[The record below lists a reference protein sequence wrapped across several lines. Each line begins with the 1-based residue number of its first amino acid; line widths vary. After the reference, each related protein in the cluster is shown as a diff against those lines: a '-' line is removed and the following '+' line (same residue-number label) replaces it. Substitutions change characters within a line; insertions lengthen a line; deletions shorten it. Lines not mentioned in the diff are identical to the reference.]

1 MNNRSQSRKY
11 SVLFV
16 DDDEMI
22 LGGLQRLAHTR
33 AKHWNC
39 RFATCMDE
47 ALKLI
52 RQQCPDVVVSDYAM
66 DGGTG
71 LDLLK
76 AVRHNPVTTNTPFIL
91 LTGYADQK
99 RKLECLEAGA
109 TEFLS
114 KPCDFIEFTTRIN
127 NVVELKLSRDLILQ
141 QNEELERRVALRTK
155 ELEDSHREIVLRL
168 AKASDKRDT
177 DTGKHILRVGL
188 ICRILAEELG
198 MSAEEQNDLFLA
210 STLHDIGKIGIHDD
224 ILLKPGRL
232 TPEEREEME
241 RHCALGWDILYSAE
255 GDAFTYIKEEVGLNQ
270 GNDIL
275 ALAAE
280 IAISHHEKWD
290 GTGYPNGLE
299 AEQIPLCG
307 RIVAVADVFDALR
320 SKRPYKDPIPRD
332 KAFEIMQ
339 SQAGTHFDPTVFDA
353 FARRIDDAEFVI
365 AQFSD
370 FQEQVGEAA

>member
-1 MNNRSQSRKY
+1 MKNSMQGNKY
-11 SVLFV
+11 HVLFV
-16 DDDEMI
+16 DDDQLI
-22 LGGLQRLAHTR
+22 LGGFQRLAHTR
-33 AKHWNC
+33 ARHWSC

-52 RQQCPDVVVSDYAM
+52 KQQCPDVIVSDYAM

-76 AVRHNPVTTNTPFIL
+76 AVRHNPTTSNTPFIL
-91 LTGYADQK
+91 LTGYADHK

-109 TEFLS
+109 TDFLS

-127 NVVELKLSRDLILQ
+127 NVVELKLSRDLILR
-141 QNEELERRVALRTK
+141 QNEELELRVAQRTK
-155 ELEDSHREIVLRL
+155 ELEESHREIVLRL

-188 ICRILAEELG
+188 ICRIIAEELG
-198 MSAEEQNDLFLA
+198 MNQEQQNDLFLA

-224 ILLKPGRL
+224 ILLKPGKL
-232 TPEEREEME
+232 SPEEREAME
-241 RHCALGWDILYSAE
+241 KHCALGWDILYSEE
-255 GDAFTYIKEEVGLNQ
+255 GAAFTSMREETGFHQ

-290 GTGYPNGLE
+290 GTGYPNQLE
-299 AEQIPLCG
+299 GEKIPLSG
-307 RIVAVADVFDALR
+307 RIVAVADVFDAMR
-320 SKRPYKDPIPRD
+320 SKRP
-332 KAFEIMQ
+332 
-339 SQAGTHFDPTVFDA
+339 
-353 FARRIDDAEFVI
+353 
-365 AQFSD
+365 
-370 FQEQVGEAA
+370 